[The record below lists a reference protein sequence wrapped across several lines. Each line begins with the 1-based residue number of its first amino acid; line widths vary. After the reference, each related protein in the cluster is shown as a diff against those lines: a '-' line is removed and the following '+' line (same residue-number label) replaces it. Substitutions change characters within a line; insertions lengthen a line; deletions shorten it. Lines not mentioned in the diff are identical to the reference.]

1 MSRLTFNLDI
11 DFFETYEVLTSYL
24 YDLFGTKVF
33 TEKDLENQLLTSN
46 KSKVFNKENTINLLP
61 KLIKFGFLN
70 KLDNQNIRISNI
82 GILLSEANNPDE
94 KMNLYLEILNDYV
107 VYEINNE
114 KIRPFAY
121 INTLF
126 RDLKGT
132 VSKLEL
138 LSLMFITCWEDNE
151 SLLESIYSYHKT
163 KIPNYMTNFIKELL
177 KTKKIYEEDIVLAE
191 KDLNK
196 ITNILHK
203 ISFIHDSDKTSEY
216 KIKITP
222 EVEISPLETFE
233 LTQKGYEYIFG
244 KESTEVIAESLGD
257 PDNISEDEKSWEI
270 NNREPELDK
279 NSPVVKFKRDHRVI
293 KKSKDKGLDICFF
306 EEIETKYGHPKPPV
320 GKKEEPCIEVH
331 HVVPMRF
338 QKEFSINLDQ
348 TPLTICVCMVCHK
361 ILHHGS
367 EEERKMLVSYLY
379 QRKKT
384 VLKEILGINNF
395 NQFKRF
401 YEL

>member
-1 MSRLTFNLDI
+1 MKYLNRLTFNFDI
-11 DFFETYEVLTSYL
+11 DLFETYELLTTHIYNL
-24 YDLFGTKVF
+24 IGTEIF
-33 TEKDLENQLLTSN
+33 TEKKIEEIIINSN
-46 KSKVFNKENTINLLP
+46 KIFNKENINILIP
-61 KLIKFGFLN
+61 KLIEFGFIDNIDN
-70 KLDNQNIRISNI
+70 KNLKVSNI
-82 GILLSEANNPDE
+82 GILLLETKNSTE
-94 KMNLYLEILNDYV
+94 KMKIYLEILNDYV
-107 VYEINNE
+107 ICDINGK

-138 LSLMFITCWEDNE
+138 FSLMFVSCWEE
-151 SLLESIYSYHKT
+151 YEKLLEYIYLYHKT
-163 KIPNYMTNFIKELL
+163 KVPNYMTNFTKELL
-177 KTKKIYEEDIVLAE
+177 KNKKIYEEDLVLAE
-191 KDLNK
+191 KDINK

-203 ISFIHDSDKTSEY
+203 IGFIHNSIISEY
-216 KIKITP
+216 KFKIAT

-233 LTQKGYEYIFG
+233 LTQQGYDYIFG
-244 KESTEVIAESLGD
+244 EESTEIIAESLGE
-257 PDNISEDEKSWEI
+257 PDTIGEEEKEWEI
-270 NNREPELDK
+270 NTREPELDK
-279 NSPVVKFKRDHRVI
+279 TSPVIKFKRDHKVI
-293 KKSKDKGLDICFF
+293 KKSKDKGQDVCFF

-367 EEERKMLVSYLY
+367 DEERKMLVSFLY
-379 QRKKT
+379 QRKKI
-384 VLKEILGINNF
+384 VLKEILGIESF

>member
-138 LSLMFITCWEDNE
+138 LSLMFITCWEDYE

-257 PDNISEDEKSWEI
+257 PDNISEDEKS
-270 NNREPELDK
+270 
-279 NSPVVKFKRDHRVI
+279 FC
-293 KKSKDKGLDICFF
+293 KG
-306 EEIETKYGHPKPPV
+306 
-320 GKKEEPCIEVH
+320 
-331 HVVPMRF
+331 
-338 QKEFSINLDQ
+338 
-348 TPLTICVCMVCHK
+348 
-361 ILHHGS
+361 
-367 EEERKMLVSYLY
+367 
-379 QRKKT
+379 
-384 VLKEILGINNF
+384 
-395 NQFKRF
+395 
-401 YEL
+401 